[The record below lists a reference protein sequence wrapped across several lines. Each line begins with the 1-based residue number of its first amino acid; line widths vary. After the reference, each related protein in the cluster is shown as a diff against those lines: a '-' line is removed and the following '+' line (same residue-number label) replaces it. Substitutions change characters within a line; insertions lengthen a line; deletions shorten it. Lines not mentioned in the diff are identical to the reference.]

1 MRCLEMVDFDLGVAQ
16 RSLRILIVHR
26 ASLDTITEARDAID
40 DLLEE
45 RTDLLRESAH
55 QRV

>member
-1 MRCLEMVDFDLGVAQ
+1 MVDMDLGVAQ

-26 ASLDTITEARDAID
+26 ASRDTIADARQALE

-45 RTDLLRESAH
+45 RCELRRAEVADLEAM
-55 QRV
+55 VG